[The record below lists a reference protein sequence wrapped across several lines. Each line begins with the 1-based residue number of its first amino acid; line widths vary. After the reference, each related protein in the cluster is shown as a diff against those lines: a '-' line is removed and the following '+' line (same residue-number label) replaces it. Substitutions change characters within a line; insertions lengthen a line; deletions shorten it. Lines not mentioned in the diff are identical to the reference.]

1 MSIAKIAVIIV
12 IICAVRPLNS
22 KAADGAIWFGNRDG
36 SPLIF
41 RIDHQEKVP
50 VWIQT
55 DSTAYVAAV
64 HIPLASDNRYIA
76 ARTGGRLFEP
86 FINDNPPP
94 GFGKGWD
101 SVEIRKPIENE
112 NNRTSQGILGF
123 CDLAGTPN
131 VPLQCLQPCQV
142 AEFEMVTA
150 AADSLRGH
158 TYDVFSEGS
167 ERPSGGFHFSDTLGV
182 KTFRFEAHY
191 SQVYFLFPG
200 DINDDFKVDKS
211 DVKALKAYIEQKKAY
226 PWPLERGDVNG
237 DGVIDGEDLKA
248 LAELLKK

>member
-1 MSIAKIAVIIV
+1 MVKISAYIMILFIISSV
-12 IICAVRPLNS
+12 MANS
-22 KAADGAIWFGNRDG
+22 ADVTIWFGNRDG
-36 SPLIF
+36 SPMIF
-41 RIDHQEKVP
+41 RIDHREKVP

-76 ARTGGRLFEP
+76 ARTGGQLFEP
-86 FINDNPPP
+86 FVNDNPPP
-94 GFGKGWD
+94 GFGRGWD
-101 SVEIRKPIENE
+101 SVEIRKPIEYE

-131 VPLQCLQPCQV
+131 VPLHCVQPCQV

-150 AADSLRGH
+150 TADSLRGH
-158 TYDVFSEGS
+158 MYNVFSEGF

-200 DINDDFKVDKS
+200 DINNDFKVDKS

-237 DGVIDGEDLKA
+237 DGVIDGEDFKS
-248 LAELLKK
+248 LAGLLKK